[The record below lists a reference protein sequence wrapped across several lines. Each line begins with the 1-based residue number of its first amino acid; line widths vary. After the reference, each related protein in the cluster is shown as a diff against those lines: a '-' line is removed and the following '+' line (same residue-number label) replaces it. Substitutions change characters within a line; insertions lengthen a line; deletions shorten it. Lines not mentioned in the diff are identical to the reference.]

1 MFRRITIEKKKT
13 VGKRPKVKIV
23 NLQQGKKKKK
33 RPKDVQPH

>member
-23 NLQQGKKKKK
+23 NLQQEKKKW
-33 RPKDVQPH
+33 PKDVQPH